1 MKVFSKLGTAFVAF
15 VAVWGFVACS
25 SEPKSVEYYKNNPD
39 ERNAKV
45 KECKDKEVKFS
56 LENMNLT
63 NKEMQEAFKKSLG
76 KTLAQECENAINAR

>member
-1 MKVFSKLGTAFVAF
+1 MKTKILLSTALAGIIFA
-15 VAVWGFVACS
+15 ACS
-25 SEPKSVEYYKNNPD
+25 SEPKSVEYYQKNPN
-39 ERNAKV
+39 ERDTKI

-76 KTLAQECENAINAR
+76 KTLAQECENAKNAL